1 MCVLFSVWGYAESHG
16 GVFGAVMT
24 AVVCFSEGSMDFERT
39 VFT

>member
-1 MCVLFSVWGYAESHG
+1 MYVPFSVWGYAESH